1 MKRVRLAAAVVLT
14 ATMLAGGTVMAGGS
28 PSSTT
33 TAVTAST
40 SSASTETT
48 AVTENWIPRA
58 HGYQA
63 VKQVRFTSDYSD
75 TEKGTVATVYA
86 ASTKEEATTVLQD
99 YVDKNAAATATKF
112 GPYKIRMYRKGV
124 SIWDGFGTF
133 KFNIGVG
140 SKYDGKTA
148 TVYQIH
154 KDGTVTTTTVTVTG
168 GKVTVST
175 KDMGTFYVVL

>member
-1 MKRVRLAAAVVLT
+1 MKRVRLAVAVVLT
-14 ATMLAGGTVMAGGS
+14 AAMLAGGTVMAAGS

-48 AVTENWIPRA
+48 AATENWIPRA

-75 TEKGTVATVYA
+75 TEKGTLATAYA

-133 KFNIGVG
+133 TFNIGVG

>member
-1 MKRVRLAAAVVLT
+1 MKRVRLAVAVVLT
-14 ATMLAGGTVMAGGS
+14 AAMLAGGTVMAAGS

-63 VKQVRFTSDYSD
+63 VKQVRFTSDYID
-75 TEKGTVATVYA
+75 TEKGTVATAYA

-99 YVDKNAAATATKF
+99 YVDKNAAAVSRSGTALARSSSTSASV
-112 GPYKIRMYRKGV
+112 PSMMERPLPCTR
-124 SIWDGFGTF
+124 STR
-133 KFNIGVG
+133 
-140 SKYDGKTA
+140 TA
-148 TVYQIH
+148 RSRPRQ
-154 KDGTVTTTTVTVTG
+154 
-168 GKVTVST
+168 
-175 KDMGTFYVVL
+175 